1 MKNLV
6 DDPNLLAILSQHP
19 SIDIVLSKS
28 SFHLLIELFSSSSS
42 SSMTLPIS
50 IREFQFDDPTST
62 SNKKKV
68 IFIDKPFR
76 ERVYTKR
83 TLNSKFYQRSFRSLL
98 LSTTGGKR
106 ETTDNQFNY
115 TSFNNKTE
123 FQITEIKNKIIEK
136 SSGQQAEEPEKEIT
150 EDEDDDEEE
159 GAMVISTDGD
169 SEQQQK
175 LFKKSKQKIIHSAPV
190 LHERETTNP
199 EESTDTGP
207 GNFISNR
214 SQNELQLYYFST
226 CC

>member
-1 MKNLV
+1 
-6 DDPNLLAILSQHP
+6 
-19 SIDIVLSKS
+19 
-28 SFHLLIELFSSSSS
+28 
-42 SSMTLPIS
+42 MTLPIS

-68 IFIDKPFR
+68 MFIDKPFR
-76 ERVYTKR
+76 QRVYTKR
-83 TLNSKFYQRSFRSLL
+83 ELNTKFYQRSFRSLL

-136 SSGQQAEEPEKEIT
+136 PSIEQLEEEKEEKKT
-150 EDEDDDEEE
+150 TDDEDEDEDEN
-159 GAMVISTDGD
+159 AMVISTDGD

-190 LHERETTNP
+190 LQERETTNP
-199 EESTDTGP
+199 EESTDSGP
-207 GNFISNR
+207 GNLSH
-214 SQNELQLYYFST
+214 L
-226 CC
+226 